1 MYQKSK
7 IHHYFPSIVFQSAT
21 LSPTEVNNSMN
32 HALMGPLQPYESI
45 KSEHA
50 ALQFLLEENL
60 EFLEVSVERVYNN
73 LLHLNKHKAPG
84 PDGLST
90 WVLNKYAEVLATPVQ
105 NILNTSY
112 SKQDYPQCG
121 KLQISH
127 PPSQGEASH

>member
-1 MYQKSK
+1 
-7 IHHYFPSIVFQSAT
+7 
-21 LSPTEVNNSMN
+21 MN
-32 HALMGPLQPYESI
+32 HALMGPLQPYKPI

-60 EFLEVSVERVYNN
+60 EFLEVCVQRVYNN
-73 LLHLNKHKAPG
+73 LLHLNKHKDPG
-84 PDGLST
+84 PDRLST
-90 WVLNKYAEVLATPVQ
+90 WLLNKYAEILATPVQ